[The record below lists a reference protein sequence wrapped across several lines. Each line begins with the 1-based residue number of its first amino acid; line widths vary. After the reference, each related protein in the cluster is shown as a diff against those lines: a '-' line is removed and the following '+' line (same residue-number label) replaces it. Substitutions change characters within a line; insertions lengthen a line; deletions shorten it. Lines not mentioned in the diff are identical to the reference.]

1 MQQTTFRI
9 ADAKVWHALRKP
21 ERMRLFEAVRS
32 SGGCSAQQLAV
43 RVGMSS
49 PLTHYHLKLL
59 AAAGLLQNAKGKRYR
74 GKGGMFTA
82 TTQTIHITVDPNDAA
97 QARRARMLMQAWF
110 ELSQEA
116 TQVAAGTHDWQRW
129 EKLTKAECKQ
139 IDAHMQAIHALME
152 RASARRTGR
161 TELTDATHVVTT
173 AIQPLASTGLAAP
186 GWKLIAGGRGG
197 RRSSGRRD
205 GR

>member
-1 MQQTTFRI
+1 MQHTNFRI

-74 GKGGMFTA
+74 GKGGVFTA
-82 TTQTIHITVDPNDAA
+82 ATQTIQIVVDPNDAT

-110 ELSQEA
+110 EASQD
-116 TQVAAGTHDWQRW
+116 VARVGVGTHDWQRW
-129 EKLTKAECKQ
+129 EKLTAAECRE
-139 IDAHMQAIHALME
+139 IETHMRAIHDVMQ
-152 RASARRTGR
+152 RAAARRDGR
-161 TELTDATHVVTT
+161 AQLSDATHVVST
-173 AIQPLASTGLAAP
+173 AIQPLASAGLPAP
-186 GWKLIAGGRGG
+186 GWRLVASRGG
-197 RRSSGRRD
+197 HRGSGRR
-205 GR
+205 

>member
-1 MQQTTFRI
+1 MHSPTFRI

-32 SGGCSAQQLAV
+32 VGGCSAQQLAAL
-43 RVGMSS
+43 VGMSS

-74 GKGGMFTA
+74 GKGGVFTA
-82 TTQTIHITVDPNDAA
+82 VAPSIRISVDADDAT

-110 ELSQEA
+110 ELSQDA
-116 TQVAAGTHDWQRW
+116 TQVAAGTHEWQRW
-129 EKLTKAECKQ
+129 ERLTKAECRQ

-152 RASARRTGR
+152 RAAARRTGR
-161 TELTDATHVVTT
+161 TTLTDATHVVTT
-173 AIQPLASTGLAAP
+173 AIQPLASPGLAAP
-186 GWKLIAGGRGG
+186 GWRLVASA
-197 RRSSGRRD
+197 RRSGRR
-205 GR
+205 R

>member
-32 SGGCSAQQLAV
+32 SGGCSAQQLAA

-82 TTQTIHITVDPNDAA
+82 ATQTIHITVDPNDAA

-116 TQVAAGTHDWQRW
+116 TQVANGTHDWQRW
-129 EKLTKAECKQ
+129 EKLTAAETKN
-139 IDAHMQAIHALME
+139 AENVARLAALDQMMAAS
-152 RASARRTGR
+152 RAALREAPQDPVLNHYYLSAYSAR
-161 TELTDATHVVTT
+161 EATLQ
-173 AIQPLASTGLAAP
+173 AL
-186 GWKLIAGGRGG
+186 
-197 RRSSGRRD
+197 SGALPVDKVIERY
-205 GR
+205 

>member
-1 MQQTTFRI
+1 MQHTTFRI
-9 ADAKVWHALRKP
+9 GDAKVWHALRKP

-32 SGGCSAQQLAV
+32 SGGCSAQQLAA

-74 GKGGMFTA
+74 GKGGVFTA
-82 TTQTIHITVDPNDAA
+82 ATQTIQIAVDPTDAT
-97 QARRARMLMQAWF
+97 QARRARLLMQAWF

-116 TQVAAGTHDWQRW
+116 TQIATGTHDWQRW
-129 EKLTKAECKQ
+129 ERLTKAECRQ
-139 IDAHMQAIHALME
+139 IDAHMQAIHAVMQ

-161 TELTDATHVVTT
+161 SDVSDATHVVTT

-186 GWKLIAGGRGG
+186 GWRLVAGGRRGS
-197 RRSSGRRD
+197 RRR
-205 GR
+205 

>member
-1 MQQTTFRI
+1 MPETTFRI

-32 SGGCSAQQLAV
+32 SGGCSAQQLAA

-74 GKGGMFTA
+74 GKGGVFTA
-82 TTQTIHITVDPNDAA
+82 TAQTIRIAVDPSEAT

-116 TQVAAGTHDWQRW
+116 TRAAAGIHDWHRW
-129 EKLTKAECKQ
+129 EKLTKAECGE
-139 IDAHMQAIHALME
+139 IDAHMQAIHDVME
-152 RASARRTGR
+152 RAAARRTGR
-161 TELTDATHVVTT
+161 TEPTDATHVVTT

-186 GWKLIAGGRGG
+186 GWKLVAGSRRGG
-197 RRSSGRRD
+197 RRR
-205 GR
+205 

>member
-1 MQQTTFRI
+1 MQQPTFRI

-32 SGGCSAQQLAV
+32 SGGCSAQQLAT

-59 AAAGLLQNAKGKRYR
+59 AAAGLLQNAKGKRYL
-74 GKGGMFTA
+74 GKGGVFTA
-82 TTQTIHITVDPNDAA
+82 AAQTIQISVDPNDAA
-97 QARRARMLMQAWF
+97 QARRARMLMRAWF
-110 ELSQEA
+110 DLSQEA
-116 TQVAAGTHDWQRW
+116 TQVAGGMHDWQRW
-129 EKLTKAECKQ
+129 EKLTKAECRQ
-139 IDAHMQAIHALME
+139 IDAHMLAIHALME

-161 TELTDATHVVTT
+161 TDMTDATHVVTT

-186 GWKLIAGGRGG
+186 GWRLVAGG
-197 RRSSGRRD
+197 RRSGRR
-205 GR
+205 R

>member
-74 GKGGMFTA
+74 GKGGMFTRMGN
-82 TTQTIHITVDPNDAA
+82 IAA
-97 QARRARMLMQAWF
+97 
-110 ELSQEA
+110 ELGLVNLC
-116 TQVAAGTHDWQRW
+116 T
-129 EKLTKAECKQ
+129 
-139 IDAHMQAIHALME
+139 
-152 RASARRTGR
+152 
-161 TELTDATHVVTT
+161 
-173 AIQPLASTGLAAP
+173 TGLGARCIMI
-186 GWKLIAGGRGG
+186 GTLTAGQFGVFDVVMNAVGAKKFHFHDP
-197 RRSSGRRD
+197 SHH
-205 GR
+205 

>member
-1 MQQTTFRI
+1 MQQVTFRI

-82 TTQTIHITVDPNDAA
+82 ATQTIQISVDPNDAS

-110 ELSQEA
+110 KLSQD
-116 TQVAAGTHDWQRW
+116 TTRVAAGTHDWQRW
-129 EKLTKAECKQ
+129 EKLTRAECKQ
-139 IDAHMQAIHALME
+139 IDAHMQAIHAVIE
-152 RASARRTGR
+152 RASARRSGR
-161 TELTDATHVVTT
+161 SEPAHATHVVTT

-186 GWKLIAGGRGG
+186 GWRLVAGGRRGG
-197 RRSSGRRD
+197 RHR
-205 GR
+205 